1 MITVKEIS
9 NKKDLRKAQ
18 DIRYEVFVIGQKVP
32 VEDEVDEFE
41 TTSTHYLAF
50 LNNNPVGAARWRF
63 TEKGVKLERFAVLDA
78 YRGRGVGS
86 SMVIKILNDIKNH
99 PDAKG
104 KEIYLHS
111 QMDAVRLYR
120 KFGFV
125 KYGDMFNESGI
136 MHYAMRLIEK

>member
-1 MITVKEIS
+1 LITVKEIS

>member
-9 NKKDLRKAQ
+9 NRKDLRKAQ

-86 SMVIKILNDIKNH
+86 SMVIRILNDIKNH

-111 QMDAVRLYR
+111 QLDAVRLYR

-125 KYGDMFNESGI
+125 KYGDIFNESGI
-136 MHYAMRLIEK
+136 MHYAMRLIDK

>member
-9 NKKDLRKAQ
+9 NRKDLRKAQ

-41 TTSTHYLAF
+41 TTSIHYLAF

-104 KEIYLHS
+104 QEIYLHS
-111 QMDAVRLYR
+111 QLDAVRLYR

>member
-9 NKKDLRKAQ
+9 NRKDLRKAQ

-86 SMVIKILNDIKNH
+86 SMVIRILNDIKNH

-111 QMDAVRLYR
+111 QLDAARLYR

-125 KYGDMFNESGI
+125 KYGDIFNESGI
-136 MHYAMRLIEK
+136 MHYAMRLIDK